1 MQSTLEI
8 TRLLDPIGWRILAEL
23 QEDARIQYAELGR
36 RVGLSNPAVIERVR
50 RMEDAGIITGYRAEI
65 DHHKVGLPVCAF
77 IRVRVVGNLIPRVI
91 EVAREMAEV
100 YECHRIAGE
109 DTFLLKVCVPTS
121 EALEKTVDKLTPYVA
136 TTTMLVFSSP
146 VTRRPIEPQDE
157 IAEVPLSPK
166 SRKTAVRSERK

>member
-1 MQSTLEI
+1 MQNALEI
-8 TRLLDPIGWRILAEL
+8 ARLLDLIGWRILTEL

-50 RMEDAGIITGYRAEI
+50 RMEEAGIITGYRAEI

-146 VTRRPIEPQDE
+146 VTRRAIEPPV
-157 IAEVPLSPK
+157 EVAPVPT
-166 SRKTAVRSERK
+166 SRKPSKAAVRTARK